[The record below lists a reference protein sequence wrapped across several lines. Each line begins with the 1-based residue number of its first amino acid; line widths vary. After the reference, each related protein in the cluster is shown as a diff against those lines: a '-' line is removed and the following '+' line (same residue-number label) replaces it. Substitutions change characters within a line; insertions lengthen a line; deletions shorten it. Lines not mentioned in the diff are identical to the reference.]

1 MLGAMAVLPSAAS
14 RLPRCRRTGHQLV
27 AAPLVDGTSGAE
39 VKADADATREV
50 VARESSIDRAS
61 FSALVR
67 LGGDHLDRLA
77 VQTDKDSGSQGF
89 AQPSC
94 DVVKNAH
101 ERVSDTWFCGRWLG
115 DDGERH
121 GRLGLDLFD
130 PNDGF
135 AGRCVMQPVEGD
147 TPPVGVDLNWRPQR
161 VDLRRRWRWVA
172 AGPGSRLPAID
183 RRVQNPDGSQC
194 GGALDPP
201 CGKRPR
207 ASIVLNENSS

>member
-1 MLGAMAVLPSAAS
+1 
-14 RLPRCRRTGHQLV
+14 
-27 AAPLVDGTSGAE
+27 
-39 VKADADATREV
+39 
-50 VARESSIDRAS
+50 
-61 FSALVR
+61 
-67 LGGDHLDRLA
+67 
-77 VQTDKDSGSQGF
+77 VQIDKDSGSQGF

-135 AGRCVMQPVEGD
+135 AGRCLMQPLEGD

-201 CGKRPR
+201 CGKRPT
-207 ASIVLNENSS
+207 ASIGSERELFLTRARDLDRPRRRFDELEGRVALEGLVNARGDLDLPVDQSHPERVLRLPATKAVLNDHVRAGEHQRPRRLV